1 MEFEWDERKNQA
13 NRAKHGIS
21 FEEAKYVFD
30 GPTVSWIDNRWD
42 YGEVREITIGVIQD
56 EAVIV
61 VVHTD
66 RNERIRLI
74 SARTANRDEREI
86 YNAHFR

>member
-42 YGEVREITIGVIQD
+42 YGEVREITIGVIRD
-56 EAVIV
+56 VAVIV

-66 RNERIRLI
+66 RSGRIRLI
-74 SARTANRDEREI
+74 SARAANRDEREI